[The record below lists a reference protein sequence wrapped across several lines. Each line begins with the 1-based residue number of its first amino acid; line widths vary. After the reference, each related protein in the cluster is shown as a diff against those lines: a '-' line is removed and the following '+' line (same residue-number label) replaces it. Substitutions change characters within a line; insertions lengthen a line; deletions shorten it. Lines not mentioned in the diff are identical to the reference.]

1 MPELPE
7 VETIVRDLAKK
18 LKNKKI
24 IAIES
29 LDKKVFQ
36 LSDQEIKNIVGKKI
50 RSIRRRAKM
59 IIFDLNNYYLVIHL
73 KLTGQ
78 LVLKT
83 KTGLLAGGHPIIYKC
98 GGLPNKFSRV
108 IFRFNDKTTLFFN
121 DIRRFGW
128 IKLVDGAEFL
138 KFNQG
143 LGVEPLSSGF
153 TLEYFNQVLWRKRK
167 TTIKQTLLEQKHIA
181 GLGNIYIDE
190 SLFAAGLKP
199 FRRAKTLKPLEIKKL
214 WLTIPKVLNQAI
226 KHRGTSFN
234 NYVDARGR
242 PGNFMKYLKV
252 YGRAGEKCKNCG
264 GLIKKIKLG
273 GRGTHWCD
281 RCQR

>member
-7 VETIVRDLAKK
+7 VETIVRDLNRW

-24 IAIES
+24 VAINS

-36 LSDQEIKNIVGKKI
+36 LSDQETKNIIGKRI
-50 RSIRRRAKM
+50 RFIRRRAKM
-59 IIFDLNNYYLVIHL
+59 IIFGLGDGYLIIHL
-73 KLTGQ
+73 KMTGQ

-83 KTGLLAGGHPIIYKC
+83 KIGLIAGGHPIVNE
-98 GGLPNKFSRV
+98 GGELPNRFTRV
-108 IFRFNDKTTLFFN
+108 IFKFNDQTVLFFN

-128 IKLVDGAEFL
+128 IKLVNGAEFL

-153 TLEYFNQVLWRKRK
+153 TLEYFNQALWRKRK
-167 TTIKQTLLEQKHIA
+167 TTIKQALLEQKQIA
-181 GLGNIYIDE
+181 GLGNIYTDE

-199 FRRAKTLKPLEIKKL
+199 FRRVETLKPLETKKL
-214 WLTIPKVLNQAI
+214 WRIIPKVLNQAI
-226 KHRGTSFN
+226 KYRGTSFN
-234 NYVDARGR
+234 DYVDAQGQ
-242 PGNFMKYLKV
+242 PGNFIKYLKV
-252 YGRAGEKCKNCG
+252 YGRAGERCENCG
-264 GLIKKIKLG
+264 GLVKKTKLG

-281 RCQR
+281 RCQK